1 MSLLRHIRACN
12 TYRPERFVPL
22 LMGET
27 RVGLVRRDNAA
38 VLKRFPLAFNVDAES
53 VHIVVPGDAAAVSA
67 HLDDVV
73 EELVEEGLVSKWR
86 NEVFTVAPRW
96 GEPPLFS
103 LDRGAVSFFGVR
115 AYGVHLNGYRD
126 GGDGL
131 QLWIGRRN
139 PVKLVAPGKL
149 DNLVAGGIGGGL
161 GAAATLKKEA
171 EEEASI
177 PTALIA
183 KAHAVGAV
191 SYKMEVPQ
199 GLRDDVLF
207 LYDLEVPAAF
217 EPINTDGEI
226 VEFARMAAREVLER
240 VRDTDDFK
248 FNVTL
253 TVIDFALRHGL
264 LTPED
269 PDYLALVIGL
279 HRGGDY

>member
-38 VLKRFPLAFNVDAES
+38 VLKRFPLAFNVDAET
-53 VHIVVPGDAAAVSA
+53 VHIVAPGDATAVSGA
-67 HLDDVV
+67 LDEVV
-73 EELVEEGLVSKWR
+73 EELVEEGIVSKWR

-96 GEPPLFS
+96 GETPLFS

-115 AYGVHLNGYRD
+115 AYGVHLNGYLHDD
-126 GGDGL
+126 GQL
-131 QLWIGRRN
+131 KLWIGRRN
-139 PVKLVAPGKL
+139 PTKLVAPGKL
-149 DNLVAGGIGGGL
+149 DNLVAGGIGGGM
-161 GAAATLKKEA
+161 GAAETLKKEA

-177 PTALIA
+177 PDALVA
-183 KAHAVGAV
+183 KAHAVGAIT
-191 SYKMEVPQ
+191 YKMEVPQ

-207 LYDLEVPAAF
+207 LYELEVPAGF
-217 EPINTDGEI
+217 EPRNTDGEI
-226 VEFARMAAREVLER
+226 VEFMLMEAGAVLAR
-240 VRDTDDFK
+240 VRDSDDFK

-264 LTPED
+264 LTAED
-269 PDYLALVIGL
+269 ADYLPLVIGL